1 MKYAA
6 LAAAVA
12 ASALPEASAFSA
24 AGALPLRSSQL
35 PTVSCVAPA
44 RTWPAPVAPAAV
56 RLCGRTRALAW
67 ARASLI
73 NDVAVQAHCVHRPTA
88 VVTMSAQPKGFLGK
102 IKKAATGAA
111 FAAVLGMGAVA
122 PRKALADSE
131 FAVDASGMVME
142 PELIQPP
149 AQPSAG
155 FDIVRAGVAGGAG
168 AATFGGML
176 AVAIKKQKSE
186 LETHAEQFEEELKRL
201 ENFKQEF
208 LDGVPSDN
216 SLMASLNKAMNP
228 KKVEKEEEDE
238 FEKNVRLFLEEE
250 QAKEDKKNGKDTP
263 PANAK
268 QGGATLLERPSDPSG
283 DKAEEWMN
291 DVVFE
296 DKPAEIDDEQLKA
309 LQRMFGT
316 GDDKK

>member
-12 ASALPEASAFSA
+12 AVSLPETAAFSA
-24 AGALPLRSSQL
+24 SGALPLRAGQL
-35 PTVSCVAPA
+35 SATK
-44 RTWPAPVAPAAV
+44 
-56 RLCGRTRALAW
+56 
-67 ARASLI
+67 
-73 NDVAVQAHCVHRPTA
+73 AHCVHRHSPA
-88 VVTMSAQPKGFLGK
+88 LSMSAERKGVLGK
-102 IKKAATGAA
+102 LGQAAKGAA
-111 FAAVLGMGAVA
+111 FAAVLGMGVIA
-122 PRKALADSE
+122 PRKALADGE
-131 FAVDASGMVME
+131 FSVSADGMVLEE
-142 PELIQPP
+142 PVLLQPP
-149 AQPSAG
+149 AQTSGG

-168 AATFGGML
+168 AATFGGLL
-176 AVAIKKQKSE
+176 AVAIKKQKTE
-186 LETHAEQFEEELKRL
+186 LDGHAEHFEEELKRL

-228 KKVEKEEEDE
+228 TKSAPKEEEEDE

-250 QAKEDKKNGKDTP
+250 QAKEDKKKGNP
-263 PANAK
+263 PAAK

-283 DKAEEWMN
+283 DKTEEWMN

-296 DKPAEIDDEQLKA
+296 DKPAEIDDEQLKR

-316 GDDKK
+316 GDGDKK

>member
-12 ASALPEASAFSA
+12 AVSLPETSAFA
-24 AGALPLRSSQL
+24 ASGALPLRAGQL
-35 PTVSCVAPA
+35 PSAK
-44 RTWPAPVAPAAV
+44 
-56 RLCGRTRALAW
+56 
-67 ARASLI
+67 
-73 NDVAVQAHCVHRPTA
+73 AHCGQRHSPA
-88 VVTMSAQPKGFLGK
+88 LSMMSSERSEAAKGVLEKLGK
-102 IKKAATGAA
+102 AAKGAA
-111 FAAVLGMGAVA
+111 FAAVLGMGVIT
-122 PRKALADSE
+122 PRKALADGE
-131 FAVDASGMVME
+131 FGVSADGMVLEE
-142 PELIQPP
+142 PVLLQPP
-149 AQPSAG
+149 AQKSAG
-155 FDIVRAGVAGGAG
+155 FDVVRAGVAGGAG
-168 AATFGGML
+168 AVTFGSLL
-176 AVAIKKQKSE
+176 AVAIKKQKTE
-186 LETHAEQFEEELKRL
+186 LDGHAEHFEEELKRL

-228 KKVEKEEEDE
+228 KSAENEEEEDE

-250 QAKEDKKNGKDTP
+250 QAKEDKKKGNP
-263 PANAK
+263 PAGK

-283 DKAEEWMN
+283 DKTEEWMN

-296 DKPAEIDDEQLKA
+296 DKPAEIDDEQLKR